1 MTRLRTVHRAGRT
14 LLCAP
19 ALLATAVALAL
30 AGCASSDGGGGPATP
45 AGFQQTKTPDFN
57 LAVPD
62 GWRIAEHEVGDGSG
76 DKFVVARPRGADVNR
91 AELRAASKHDY
102 GGDINGATLLFGAEI
117 STRRPGAKRVLTKA
131 IDVSGA
137 ADARRIEFTVPAGG
151 RLAAARIVTVLALT
165 DARTLVN
172 VTIGVGEDDPV
183 TRRIDGI
190 VGSLKVG

>member
-1 MTRLRTVHRAGRT
+1 LS
-14 LLCAP
+14 CAP

-62 GWRIAEHEVGDGSG
+62 GWRVSEPEVDDGSG
-76 DKFVVARPRGADVNR
+76 DRFVKARARGADINR
-91 AELRAASKHDY
+91 PEVRAASKRDY
-102 GGDINGATLLFGAEI
+102 GGDINAATLLFAAEI

-131 IDVSGA
+131 IDVPGA
-137 ADARRIEFTVPAGG
+137 ADARRLEFTVPADGG
-151 RLAAARIVTVLALT
+151 LDAARIVTVLALT

-172 VTIGVGEDDPV
+172 VTIGVTEDDPV